1 MGSRTM
7 LLACL
12 FASLALLAQADL
24 LAIPHGSALVGSD
37 NASSAPRPAI
47 AAQNAQAKHKDQRKH
62 RSKAKPKSSKK
73 GRAKPAKST
82 SCVRCRSSS
91 RILTSRRSR

>member
-1 MGSRTM
+1 MASRMM

-12 FASLALLAQADL
+12 LASLALLAQAEL

-47 AAQNAQAKHKDQRKH
+47 AVQNAKAKHDTHRKPDQRKH
-62 RSKAKPKSSKK
+62 KSKAQHKPQSKK
-73 GRAKPAKST
+73 TKAKPAKST
-82 SCVRCRSSS
+82 SCVRCRSS
-91 RILTSRRSR
+91 

>member
-12 FASLALLAQADL
+12 LVSLALLAQAEL

-62 RSKAKPKSSKK
+62 RDQRKHKAKPQSKSK
-73 GRAKPAKST
+73 AKPAKSA
-82 SCVRCRSSS
+82 SCVRCRSS
-91 RILTSRRSR
+91 